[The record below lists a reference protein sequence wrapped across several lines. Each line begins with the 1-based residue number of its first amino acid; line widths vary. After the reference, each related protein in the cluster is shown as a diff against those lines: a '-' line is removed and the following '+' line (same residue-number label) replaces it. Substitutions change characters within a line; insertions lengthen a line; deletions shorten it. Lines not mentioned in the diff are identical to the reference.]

1 MHLFDIEMTI
11 LQIRKIFQ
19 WNNGLEADMTKEMDY
34 LASADSQEVFKLH
47 MMNHKFLKDN
57 FLHFDETSTF

>member
-1 MHLFDIEMTI
+1 MYLFDNEMII

-34 LASADSQEVFKLH
+34 LASADFQ
-47 MMNHKFLKDN
+47 
-57 FLHFDETSTF
+57 

>member
-1 MHLFDIEMTI
+1 MHLFDIEMII

-57 FLHFDETSTF
+57 SLHFDETPTF